1 LYVTNVLDYVI
12 YSLYSLYVNLLS
24 IRIARRHRV
33 DVTVK
38 YNEKKNEKKLLVK
51 KFQKYSHVS

>member
-1 LYVTNVLDYVI
+1 
-12 YSLYSLYVNLLS
+12 
-24 IRIARRHRV
+24 
-33 DVTVK
+33 VK